1 MVAGCDWPP
10 EQFIVDAT
18 LGVMMNTAQEAHA
31 PRPLV
36 KRKPAAPLPV
46 GFLTRAAQLPG
57 GRTLAVAFALCVQA
71 TLTGTTT
78 VTFAT
83 WLRKKYAI
91 SPDAALDALDRLSA
105 AGLIETDRRR
115 GRFAVV
121 TLRLQ
126 DEMPRASAG

>member
-1 MVAGCDWPP
+1 MNLPYTPSSAG
-10 EQFIVDAT
+10 
-18 LGVMMNTAQEAHA
+18 
-31 PRPLV
+31 PLL
-36 KRKPAAPLPV
+36 KRKAPAPLPV

-71 TLTGTTT
+71 ALTGTTT

-126 DEMPRASAG
+126 DEMPRTSAA

>member
-1 MVAGCDWPP
+1 
-10 EQFIVDAT
+10 
-18 LGVMMNTAQEAHA
+18 MNRTQDAHA
-31 PRPLV
+31 PHPLL
-36 KRKPAAPLPV
+36 KRKSPAPLPV

-71 TLTGTTT
+71 ALTGTTT

-91 SPDAALDALDRLSA
+91 SSDAALDALDRLSA

-121 TLRLQ
+121 KLLLQ
-126 DEMPRASAG
+126 DEIPRASAG